1 MEINYSKLDMLNS
14 YYSGYIDTI
23 GVFVTGK
30 KGVGKTT
37 VVQKFLN
44 DKKNVMHISVIGK
57 NNYMLEP
64 LVMAI
69 NRYYMLENSNHIF
82 DFQNGLDIVDK
93 ITMEVL
99 NICRKEK
106 MILYFESVV
115 DYGETLLDCIKKI
128 LNLLV
133 NHHKEMQAFLIL
145 DIDTDAESPIALNK
159 TLESIYSISPTFL
172 FIPFRDLEREELE
185 IYFNEI
191 FCNKIDISDKDL
203 EYIISSCSRNLSRLN
218 IIINYLKQTAVI
230 ARGEDGYVCA
240 GITPGS
246 LTDILYESVITRY
259 NLLND
264 EMKRLLEQS
273 SLIGIN
279 FDTKKL
285 HDSFQI
291 LRADEELKRIEGISS
306 LIHEEKDY
314 LYCFENFE
322 TYNIILDKI
331 DLNEKQNWNY
341 LLAIYYEKQLS
352 SPLHYEKK
360 IYNLFKVAFHYKE
373 SLHFDQSIYYYI
385 LLIKTEIAVL
395 DCRQAVK
402 FIEEANNIV
411 TYINERARQ
420 LVSAVLTM
428 YEAECN
434 KLLGQYNKAAVLY
447 QECIS
452 THKHNHSNVE
462 ILDLILS
469 YAYSL
474 YMDGNLPDALNIILE
489 IKDELTVR
497 PSENILLYKALSFLS
512 SIYHLQ
518 GNDAQAEEYY
528 IGSVTFCKENG
539 FEEEY
544 YIQLKK
550 ASMIFDT
557 ETAQPLV
564 REAADYF
571 ERHHKISHL
580 AETLHNLST
589 DSLYLLQLESFETD
603 CQKSIDLFQQYGS
616 LLVHY
621 PLNTLGI
628 YTAVIKQN
636 IDEAIELFESILQ
649 FDVEPFSK
657 VSAYTNLATC
667 YRYKMDYAN
676 CLRQIQ
682 AADNL
687 IEQARNEDIILLQT
701 YHYINNA
708 LYYKAQGNLRKS
720 LFIFQ
725 QCLNQLDVQTRHK
738 FYICNCMKK
747 IFLELNMDIP
757 TFIESCCNIVT
768 YPLISSYLEK
778 DMFFATMRFY
788 E

>member
-1 MEINYSKLDMLNS
+1 MKINYLKLDMLNRC
-14 YYSGYIDTI
+14 YSEHTDTT
-23 GVFVTGK
+23 GVFITGK
-30 KGVGKTT
+30 KGVGKSTI
-37 VVQKFLN
+37 VQKFLN
-44 DKKNVMHISVIGK
+44 NKKNIMHISSGGK

-64 LVMAI
+64 LVMAV
-69 NRYYMLENSNHIF
+69 NRYYMLESNDHIF
-82 DFQNGLDIVDK
+82 DFQNGLNIVDR
-93 ITMEVL
+93 ITLEIL

-106 MILYFESVV
+106 MILYFESVA
-115 DYGETLLDCIKKI
+115 DYEDELLDCVKRI

-133 NHHKEMQAFLIL
+133 NYYKEMHTFLIF
-145 DIDTDAESPIALNK
+145 DVDTDTDSPIDFNK
-159 TLESIYSISPTFL
+159 VLESIYSISPIFQ
-172 FIPFRDLEREELE
+172 FISFEDLKKEELV
-185 IYFNEI
+185 IYFKEI
-191 FCNKIDISDKDL
+191 FCNKIDIKDKDL
-203 EYIISSCSRNLSRLN
+203 EYIISSCSGNLSRLN

-230 ARGEDGYVCA
+230 ARGQNGYVCT
-240 GITPGS
+240 GIIPGS
-246 LTDILYESVITRY
+246 LANVLYESVITRY

-264 EMKRLLEQS
+264 DMKRLLEQS

-314 LYCFENFE
+314 LFCFENYE
-322 TYNIILDKI
+322 TYNIILDEI
-331 DLNEKQNWNY
+331 DLNEKQNWNH

-352 SPLHYEKK
+352 SLLSYEKK
-360 IYNLFKVAFHYKE
+360 ICNLYKVAFHYKE

-385 LLIKTEIAVL
+385 LLIKTEIAVS
-395 DCRQAVK
+395 DYRQAAK
-402 FIEEANNIV
+402 FIKEADNIIM
-411 TYINERARQ
+411 YISERARQ
-420 LVSAVLTM
+420 FVSSILVM

-434 KLLGQYNKAAVLY
+434 KLLGQYNKAAALY
-447 QECIS
+447 QKCIS
-452 THKHNHSNVE
+452 VYKHNYSNLE
-462 ILDLILS
+462 MLELGLS

-474 YMDGNLPDALNIILE
+474 YMDGNLPDALQITLK
-489 IKDELTVR
+489 IKDELMIR
-497 PSENILLYKALSFLS
+497 SSENILLYKTLSFLS

-528 IGSVTFCKENG
+528 IGSLTFCKENG
-539 FEEEY
+539 FEKEY

-557 ETAQPLV
+557 AIAQPLV

-571 ERHHKISHL
+571 ETHQKISYL

-589 DSLYLLQLESFETD
+589 DSLYLLQLDSFETE
-603 CQKSIDLFQQYGS
+603 CQKSIDLFRQYGC

-628 YTAVIKQN
+628 YMAVIKQN
-636 IDEAIELFESILQ
+636 IDEAIGIFESILH
-649 FDVEPFSK
+649 FNVEPFSK
-657 VSAYTNLATC
+657 ISVYTNLATC
-667 YRYKMDYAN
+667 YRYKKDYVN
-676 CLRQIQ
+676 CLCQIK
-682 AADNL
+682 AADDL

-708 LYYKAQGNLRKS
+708 LYFKAQGNLKKS

-725 QCLNQLDVQTRHK
+725 QCMDQLDIQTRHK
-738 FYICNCMKK
+738 FYICNCMKN
-747 IFLELNMDIP
+747 IFLTLNMDIP
-757 TFIESCCNIVT
+757 PFIEDNCNIVT
-768 YPLISSYLEK
+768 YPLMSSYLEK

>member
-1 MEINYSKLDMLNS
+1 MEINYLKLDMLNRC
-14 YYSGYIDTI
+14 YSGYTDTT
-23 GVFVTGK
+23 GVFISGK

-44 DKKNVMHISVIGK
+44 NKKNVMHISVMGT

-69 NRYYMLENSNHIF
+69 NRYYVLENNNYIF
-82 DFQNGLDIVDK
+82 DFQNGLDIMDK

-99 NICRKEK
+99 KICREEK
-106 MILYFESVV
+106 MILYFESVA
-115 DYGETLLDCIKKI
+115 DYGEALLNCVKKI
-128 LNLLV
+128 LNVLV
-133 NHHKEMQAFLIL
+133 NCHKEMQAFLIL
-145 DIDTDAESPIALNK
+145 DVDTDADSPTAFNK
-159 TLESIYSISPTFL
+159 TLESIYSISPTFQ
-172 FIPFRDLEREELE
+172 FIHFGNLERKELE

-191 FCNKIDISDKDL
+191 FCNRIDISDKDL
-203 EYIISSCSRNLSRLN
+203 EYIISSCSGNLSCLN

-230 ARGEDGYVCA
+230 AHEQYGYVCA
-240 GITPGS
+240 GIIPGF
-246 LTDILYESVITRY
+246 LTDVLYESVITRY

-285 HDSFQI
+285 YDSFQI

-306 LIHEEKDY
+306 LVHKEQDC
-314 LYCFENFE
+314 LYHFENFE

-331 DLNEKQNWNY
+331 DLNEKQAWNY
-341 LLAIYYEKQLS
+341 LLAVYYEKQLS

-360 IYNLFKVAFHYKE
+360 ICNLFKVAFHYKE

-395 DCRQAVK
+395 DCRQALK

-411 TYINERARQ
+411 TYISERARQ
-420 LVSAVLTM
+420 LVSAVLMM

-434 KLLGQYNKAAVLY
+434 KLLGQYSKATILY
-447 QECIS
+447 QKCIS
-452 THKHNHSNVE
+452 THKYTRSYLE
-462 ILDLILS
+462 ILDLRLS

-474 YMDGNLPDALNIILE
+474 YMDGNLPDALQITLE

-497 PSENILLYKALSFLS
+497 PSENILLYKTLSFLS

-528 IGSVTFCKENG
+528 ISSLTFCKENS

-550 ASMIFDT
+550 ASMIFDI

-564 REAADYF
+564 REAVGYF
-571 ERHHKISHL
+571 EKHHKISHL
-580 AETLHNLST
+580 AEILHNLST
-589 DSLYLLQLESFETD
+589 DSLYLLQLKSFETE
-603 CQKSIDLFQQYGS
+603 CQKSIELFQQYGS

-621 PLNTLGI
+621 PLNTFGI

-636 IDEAIELFESILQ
+636 IDEAIKLFESILH

-657 VSAYTNLATC
+657 ISAYTNLATC
-667 YRYKMDYAN
+667 YRYKMDYTN

-687 IEQARNEDIILLQT
+687 IEQIQNDDIILLQT

-708 LYYKAQGNLRKS
+708 LYHKAQGNLQKS

-725 QCLNQLDVQTRHK
+725 QCLDQLNVQTRHK
-738 FYICNCMKK
+738 FYICNCMKN
-747 IFLELNMDIP
+747 IFLALNMDIP
-757 TFIESCCNIVT
+757 PFVESGCNIIT
-768 YPLISSYLEK
+768 YPLVSSYLEK